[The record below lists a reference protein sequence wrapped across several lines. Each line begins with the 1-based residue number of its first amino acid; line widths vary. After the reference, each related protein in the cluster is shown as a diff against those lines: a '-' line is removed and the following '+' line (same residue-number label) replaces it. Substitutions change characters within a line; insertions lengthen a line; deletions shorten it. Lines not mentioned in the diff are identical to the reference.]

1 MPKKN
6 ALKERVEALI
16 DLTAEEAAALDR
28 ELREIVKSNHRP
40 FSRHVVA
47 LRAILARLR
56 PTPAHLT
63 LPPLKLDEPPARGR
77 YRHDG

>member
-1 MPKKN
+1 VPKNN
-6 ALKERVEALI
+6 AVKERVEELI
-16 DLTAEEAAALDR
+16 DLTEEEAATLKG
-28 ELREIVKSNHRP
+28 ELREIVKSNRRP
-40 FSRHVVA
+40 FSRRIVA

-77 YRHDG
+77 YRQGG